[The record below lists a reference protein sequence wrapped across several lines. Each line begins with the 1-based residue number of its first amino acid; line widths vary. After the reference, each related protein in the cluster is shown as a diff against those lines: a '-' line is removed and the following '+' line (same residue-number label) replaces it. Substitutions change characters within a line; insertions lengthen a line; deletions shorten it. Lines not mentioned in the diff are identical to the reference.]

1 MKKKK
6 LPRGKGYLQAQSSAT
21 NPSIFIIKY
30 LYYNLKAVNDML
42 KTSPYGSSYNNN
54 GKLEWG
60 QKMSTYREDNL
71 IPTSRL
77 QYITN
82 HPTTKLAQL
91 YNDEGMIAPTWGKIS
106 ESVW

>member
-1 MKKKK
+1 M
-6 LPRGKGYLQAQSSAT
+6 
-21 NPSIFIIKY
+21 
-30 LYYNLKAVNDML
+30 LKA
-42 KTSPYGSSYNNN
+42 SPYGSSYNNN
-54 GKLEWG
+54 GKSEWG
-60 QKMSTYREDNL
+60 QTMSTYREDNL

-91 YNDEGMIAPTWGKIS
+91 YNDGGMIAPTWGKIS